1 MTDRATIRTLIGLD
15 ASVVSDAVIDT
26 CIDLGTEWCTDRAS
40 GYGVT
45 APDSAVVMMT
55 VYFLRQHLDLAG
67 IKPSS
72 ISMPDLSMST
82 DLNGSLSELK
92 DAAIT
97 AIKSAAAGKG
107 AAFRQIR
114 SGRVGRWHRARLR
127 RSWRT
132 PCASHA
138 LSTIMPVQTSTASPF
153 TVREK

>member
-15 ASVVSDAVIDT
+15 STVVSDAVLDV
-26 CIDLGTEWCTDRAS
+26 CIDNATDWCATRAS
-40 GYGVT
+40 GYGVP
-45 APDSAVVMMT
+45 APDSAVVMMSLYY
-55 VYFLRQHLDLAG
+55 VRQHLDLAG

-97 AIKSAAAGKG
+97 AIKAAAAGKG

-114 SGRVGRWHRARLR
+114 SGRVGRWHRARWR
-127 RSWRT
+127 ASWRT

-138 LSTIMPVQTSTASPF
+138 PSTIMAVQTSTASPF
-153 TVREK
+153 ITTA